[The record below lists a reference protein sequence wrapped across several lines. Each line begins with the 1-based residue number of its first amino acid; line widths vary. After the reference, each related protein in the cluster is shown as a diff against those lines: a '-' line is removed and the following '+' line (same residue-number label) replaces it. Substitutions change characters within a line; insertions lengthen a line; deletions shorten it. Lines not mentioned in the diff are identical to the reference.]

1 MRISHFQSIR
11 IATDH
16 AEYQQDY
23 VLYVQGELVQKNEL
37 PIEE

>member
-1 MRISHFQSIR
+1 MRNIHFQSIR

-16 AEYQQDY
+16 AAYQQDY